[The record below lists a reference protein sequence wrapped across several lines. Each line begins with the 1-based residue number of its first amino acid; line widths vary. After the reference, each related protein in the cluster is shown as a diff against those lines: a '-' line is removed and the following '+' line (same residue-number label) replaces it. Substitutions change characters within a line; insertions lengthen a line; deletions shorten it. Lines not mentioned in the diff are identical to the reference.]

1 MIQLDESRDTR
12 AAKGAG
18 LKLRCVV
25 LRRFESCSLHQMSK
39 RIDIEAYTQ
48 IFEADDGIT
57 DEQLVAFGL
66 SAIVELKRCYNELDI
81 HGIGISFDPKHNEE
95 DEEILTKWLEA
106 TTNGYYGSVYEY
118 KYDITASE

>member
-1 MIQLDESRDTR
+1 
-12 AAKGAG
+12 
-18 LKLRCVV
+18 
-25 LRRFESCSLHQMSK
+25 MSNE
-39 RIDIEAYTQ
+39 RIDLTKFDDTMFYDIEDVRDLIA
-48 IFEADDGIT
+48 
-57 DEQLVAFGL
+57 
-66 SAIVELKRCYNELDI
+66 ELKRCYNELDI